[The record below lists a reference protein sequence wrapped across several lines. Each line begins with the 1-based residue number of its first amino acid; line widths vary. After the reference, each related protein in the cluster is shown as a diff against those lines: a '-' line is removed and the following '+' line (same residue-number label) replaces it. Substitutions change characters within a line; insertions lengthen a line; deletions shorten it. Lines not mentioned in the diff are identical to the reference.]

1 MFAVPSQLPLDTRQ
15 ILALL
20 PNGPSTPSKNLTTP
34 LTPSLNYS
42 IQAIKAELGQR
53 ITRMQTVL
61 QQGKAPT
68 LFESDETESSLNCTF
83 AFYGQ
88 LDSTSLPSDQM
99 RIYEAETHDPTG
111 RALPSLP
118 PMRLSGILHS
128 SDCDLL
134 IKLQV
139 QGVTK
144 SYFWHSKTT
153 RFAFVLGVVTLVQ
166 VVLIVRQMEKCSTP
180 SRLVRVSYW
189 TVVAQGALDSYS
201 FVSNLLLVLVK
212 CLRRTGRSSYS
223 GHFGR

>member
-20 PNGPSTPSKNLTTP
+20 PDGPTTPSTNLTIP

-42 IQAIKAELGQR
+42 ISAIKSELQSR

-61 QQGKAPT
+61 KEGKAPT

-88 LDSTSLPSDQM
+88 LDSTPLTKEQM
-99 RIYEAETHDPTG
+99 KIHEQEAHQPTG
-111 RALPSLP
+111 RKLTSVPRMNMNA
-118 PMRLSGILHS
+118 ILHS
-128 SDCDLL
+128 PDCDLVL
-134 IKLQV
+134 RITNVK
-139 QGVTK
+139 GVNRD
-144 SYFWHSKTT
+144 YFWHAKTT
-153 RFAFVLGVVTLVQ
+153 RFAFVLGLVSLVQ

-201 FVSNLLLVLVK
+201 FVSYSSFMRVS
-212 CLRRTGRSSYS
+212 TRS
-223 GHFGR
+223 